1 MKNAAY
7 TFLIREEYAI
17 LWLSE
22 ACTCKRRVVITQI
35 GGFNV
40 KKQNLAKLFTLSLG
54 ASLVLAACGGDNG
67 GSTDSGSQ
75 GSDVASGDATGN
87 DFSAVMVTDIGGV
100 DDKSFNQSAWEGL
113 QAWGEENGKAK
124 GANGY
129 DVIQSDTDADFVT
142 NINTGINN
150 GFDLVFGV
158 GYKLKDAMQDAA
170 NNNPDTHFAI
180 IDDEIEG
187 ENTVSVLFYDNEA
200 AFLAGVAAAHS
211 TKTNKIGFV
220 GGQEGPVIDRFEA
233 GFVEGVESV
242 NPDIKVDVQ
251 YVGSFGDAAKAK
263 TIANGMYSSGIDII
277 YQAAGDSGNGVFSE
291 ARDIVTS
298 DPARELWV
306 IGVDRDQ
313 AEEGKVELADGTTR
327 ELTLTSTVK
336 GVGTAAQDI
345 ANLAMN
351 DEFPAGEV
359 MRLGLKDNGVSLTD
373 GILEEDALKAVRE
386 AEEKII
392 NGEITV
398 SEKP

>member
-1 MKNAAY
+1 M
-7 TFLIREEYAI
+7 
-17 LWLSE
+17 
-22 ACTCKRRVVITQI
+22 
-35 GGFNV
+35 